1 MKRILGQ
8 LLQVSAISCCLLLSQ
23 GCGDACVPR
32 TGHCEGSVKH
42 GCGTVG
48 NSPVPEETIRDCSKE
63 GKFCVEFDGNQAICA
78 LSPEPAP
85 ECTGKKEKAYNGL
98 FCVGNTVARCV
109 NAYALEER
117 VCPETHPCT
126 TLESARGTESGCK
139 ALGE

>member
-1 MKRILGQ
+1 MKY
-8 LLQVSAISCCLLLSQ
+8 
-23 GCGDACVPR
+23 
-32 TGHCEGSVKH
+32 

-78 LSPEPAP
+78 LSPEPTP

-126 TLESARGTESGCK
+126 TLTSGGRVVSDCIVS
-139 ALGE
+139 E